1 GEPPDCRPITH
12 DLPEGPIM
20 TTILTNAQLITMDDA
35 LTVHE
40 RGWLQLDDH
49 IITALGSGTPPST
62 PCDET
67 IDCNGDFVM
76 PGMVNTHCHMGMS
89 VLRGLGEDV
98 DDRLYRYILPL
109 ERKFVSPEMVRVGS
123 ALSAVEMIQ
132 GGVTSVADMYYFETE
147 VGQVADQAGLRAIVG
162 QTLAD
167 FNAPD
172 HKDFDRGFAL
182 VEELVAEFRD
192 HPLVTPSIAPHAPY
206 STGLKIMERIAEWSA
221 AHPDVPVQM
230 HLAEST
236 LEVNW
241 ARDNHGKSTVAVTA
255 DAGLVKP
262 NLIAAHCLQLGDAD
276 IALMAEHQ
284 VCAVTN
290 PRSNGKAGRGIA
302 PVEKMRNAGIP
313 VGIGSDGAMSG
324 NTLDLFSQFAP
335 VSMFA
340 KLLAGSRKPL
350 PAVAIIKM
358 ATIEGARALS
368 LNLKTGSLE
377 KGKQADLIRISV
389 AAPRFHPIYDPYS
402 ALVFAAMP
410 SDVTDTM
417 VAGRWLMK
425 DRVVQTLDVRK
436 TVADAVAIASAF
448 RGEMARIDAA
458 S

>member
-1 GEPPDCRPITH
+1 
-12 DLPEGPIM
+12 M
-20 TTILTNAQLITMDDA
+20 TTLLTNALIVTMDDA

-40 RGWLQLDDH
+40 SGWVRVDGDT
-49 IITALGSGTPPST
+49 ITAIGSGPAPKV
-62 PCDET
+62 DGAEV
-67 IDCNGDFVM
+67 IDCNGDIVM

-89 VLRGLGEDV
+89 VFRGLGEDV

-109 ERKFVSPEMVRVGS
+109 ERTFVSPEMVRIGS
-123 ALSAVEMIQ
+123 AMSALEMIA
-132 GGVTSVADMYYFETE
+132 GGVTTVADMYYFETE
-147 VGQVADQAGLRAIVG
+147 VGDVCDQAGLRAIVG

-167 FNAPD
+167 FDPPD
-172 HKDFDRGFAL
+172 HKTFDEGFAR
-182 VEELVAEFRD
+182 VEELVERFAG
-192 HPLVTPSIAPHAPY
+192 HKLVTPSIAPHAPY
-206 STGLKIMERIAEWSA
+206 STGVKTMERIAEWSA

-241 ARDNHGKSTVAVTA
+241 ARDTHGKSTVAVTA
-255 DAGLVKP
+255 DAGLLKP
-262 NLIAAHCLQLGDAD
+262 SLIAAHCLQLDDAD
-276 IALMAEHQ
+276 IAMMAEHQ

-350 PAVAIIKM
+350 PALEIIRM

-368 LNLKTGSLE
+368 LNLETGSLE
-377 KGKQADLIRISV
+377 VGKQADLIRISL
-389 AAPRFHPIYDPYS
+389 AAPRMHPMYDPYS

-410 SDVTDTM
+410 SDVTHTM
-417 VAGRWLMK
+417 VAGRWLMR
-425 DRVVQTLDVRK
+425 DRKVLTLDTAK
-436 TVADAVAIASAF
+436 TVADANQIARQF
-448 RGEMARIDAA
+448 KTEMARLDSLAQ
-458 S
+458 

>member
-1 GEPPDCRPITH
+1 
-12 DLPEGPIM
+12 M
-20 TTILTNAQLITMDDA
+20 TTLLTNALIVTMDDA
-35 LTVHE
+35 LTFHE
-40 RGWLQLDDH
+40 SGWVRVDDDT
-49 IITALGSGTPPST
+49 ITAIGSGPAPQV
-62 PCDET
+62 DGAEVV
-67 IDCNGDFVM
+67 DCAGDIVM

-89 VLRGLGEDV
+89 VFRGLGEDV

-109 ERKFVSPEMVRVGS
+109 ERTFVSPEMVRIGS
-123 ALSAVEMIQ
+123 AMSALEMIA
-132 GGVTSVADMYYFETE
+132 GGVTTVADMYYFETE
-147 VGQVADQAGLRAIVG
+147 VGDVCDQAGLRAIVG

-167 FNAPD
+167 FDPPD
-172 HKDFDRGFAL
+172 HKTFDEGFAR
-182 VEELVAEFRD
+182 VEELVERFAG
-192 HPLVTPSIAPHAPY
+192 HKLVTPSIAPHAPY
-206 STGLKIMERIAEWSA
+206 STGLKTMERIAEWSA

-241 ARDNHGKSTVAVTA
+241 ARDTHGKSTVAVTA
-255 DAGLVKP
+255 DAGLLKP
-262 NLIAAHCLQLGDAD
+262 NLIAAHCLQLDDAD
-276 IALMAEHQ
+276 IAMMAEHQ

-350 PAVAIIKM
+350 PALEIIRM

-377 KGKQADLIRISV
+377 VGKQADLIRISLS
-389 AAPRFHPIYDPYS
+389 APRMHPMYDPYS

-417 VAGRWLMK
+417 VAGRWLMR
-425 DRVVQTLDVRK
+425 DRKVLTLDTAK
-436 TVADAVAIASAF
+436 TVADANQIARQF
-448 RGEMARIDAA
+448 KTEMARLDSLAQ
-458 S
+458 